1 MKTVYALFQEK
12 DNKKLGRAFLLFSF
26 FIVISIISLA
36 TGIIN
41 HETTRIIVSLVGF
54 AACAGLCYLLVYSVK
69 KNSKKALAVKPP
81 KRRK

>member
-26 FIVISIISLA
+26 FIAISMISLV

-41 HETTRIIVSLVGF
+41 HETTRILVSIAGF
-54 AACAGLCYLLVYSVK
+54 AACTGLCVLLVYSVK
-69 KNSKKALAVKPP
+69 KNSKKALAVKPS
-81 KRRK
+81 KRR